1 MSGSKKHLWIFFPLP
16 RDAGQRDMSICL
28 MGSLVV
34 RLRQQIGRSGHGEN
48 VMKSCVGVYCGTLD
62 ISKP

>member
-34 RLRQQIGRSGHGEN
+34 GLRQQIGRSGHGEN
-48 VMKSCVGVYCGTLD
+48 VMESCVGV
-62 ISKP
+62 